1 LDNNYTGVSCYL
13 VFTVRNRGR
22 MSNPQSC
29 SDEMR
34 AYFDTLEEG
43 ARRCY
48 DIAQQARAKGFD
60 PETQVEIPLAKDLA
74 ARVESLVG
82 PKGIAQRIRDVT
94 EATGNREEAAL
105 AIAIEVAKR
114 PGYRNEEDAM
124 YQAVRTGLAILTEGV
139 VVAPIEG
146 IIGVKIKRNSDGTNY
161 AAVYYAGPIRSA
173 GGGAQALSVL
183 LADIVRTQLGI
194 GRYIPT
200 QSEIERYKEEIPM
213 YKQAQ
218 HLQYT
223 PSKEEIELI
232 TTNCPVCIDGEG
244 TEEVEV
250 QGFRDLP
257 RVETNRLRG
266 GACLVVAEGLCL
278 KAPKIQRHVKRLKI
292 PGWEFIDSYLARNK
306 PADPGRQAL
315 SQIAPSD
322 KYIKDLIAGRPVF
335 SHPSRIGGFRLRY
348 GRCRTAGLAALSIN
362 PATMFVVDEFLA
374 VGTQMKVERPGKASA
389 MTPCDQIEGPILL
402 LQNGDLVQVND
413 STTAQAV
420 RKDIKRIVDLGEIL
434 IPYGEFAENNHV
446 LLEGAYS
453 WEWYSQELAAAM
465 GSAEMA
471 ERYREASPEEAF
483 ELSERYSV
491 PLHPRHNLFWHD
503 IAPADIAR
511 LSGFVLGKGR
521 LEGGFLHL
529 EKMPEMKELL
539 ISLGALHIDREDY
552 VFGENSIPLL
562 RCLGL
567 GPEGSRIAV
576 LAGREGILKED
587 INDPCELVSRL
598 AGVKVARRSPTRIGG
613 RMGRPEKAKE
623 RRMSPPPHLIFPVG
637 AAGGPQRLVNKAAE
651 KGEVEVN
658 VGWRRCGS
666 CGKRGI
672 FPRCDCGG
680 HTLPVEEMGR
690 PPLQAIDVRALLSR
704 AARNLREGHLP
715 EIKGVQGM
723 MSRNRTPEALEK
735 GILRAKHGV
744 FVFKD
749 GTARFDMTDAP
760 VTHVRPSEISVSVEK
775 MKELGY
781 ETDYVGMPLED
792 PGQLVELRPQDI
804 VVSHSCGHYLLQ
816 VSRFIDEMLEKLY
829 GLEPFYNASSPDD
842 LVGQLIIGLAPHT
855 SAGVLGRLLGYTSAL
870 VGYAHPFFHASK
882 RRNCDGDEDCVMLL
896 LDGLLDFSES
906 FLPVKRGGRMDA
918 PLVLSLAVEPSEID
932 KEALNLDVGSYY
944 PLEFYRATQR
954 NAPAKEVEGL
964 MDTVGRRLGTPAQY
978 EGFCFTHDTAD
989 MGGGPRESAY
999 KTLGATSKKME
1010 AQFNLGLKIRAVDVP
1025 DMAARVIETHFLPD
1039 ITGNLKKFSKQM
1051 TRCPKCGAKYRRV
1064 PLRGCCVKCQS
1075 KLILTVHEA
1084 SVKKYIEISKRL
1096 AEKYSVKEYTR
1107 QRVALMEQAVDSLF
1121 ENGPVKKSRLEDF
1134 MGAAHQPGK

>member
-1 LDNNYTGVSCYL
+1 MNNHQT
-13 VFTVRNRGR
+13 
-22 MSNPQSC
+22 C

-48 DIAQQARAKGFD
+48 DIAQTARSGGYD
-60 PETQVEIPLAKDLA
+60 PETHVEIPFAKDLA

-82 PKGIAQRIRDVT
+82 PKGIAERIRQVST
-94 EATGNREEAAL
+94 ALGNREEAAL

-146 IIGVKIKRNSDGTNY
+146 IIGIKIKRNSDGTNY
-161 AAVYYAGPIRSA
+161 PAVYYAGPIRSA

-183 LADIVRTQLGI
+183 VADIVRRELGI

-200 QSEIERYKEEIPM
+200 QSEIERYKEEIPL

-232 TTNCPVCIDGEG
+232 TTNCPICIDGEG
-244 TEEVEV
+244 TEEAEV

-278 KAPKIQRHVKRLKI
+278 KAPKIQKHVKRLGI
-292 PGWEFIDSYLARNK
+292 SGWEFMDKYLARNK
-306 PADPGRQAL
+306 PADAGKQAQ
-315 SQIAPSD
+315 SQIAPSE

-335 SHPSRIGGFRLRY
+335 CHPSRKGGFRLRH
-348 GRCRTAGLAALSIN
+348 GRSRTAGLAALSIN

-402 LQNGDLVQVND
+402 LNNGDLVQVND
-413 STTAQAV
+413 SLTAQAV
-420 RKDIKRIVDLGEIL
+420 RKDIKKIIDLGEIL
-434 IPYGEFAENNHV
+434 VPYGEFAENNHI
-446 LLEGAYS
+446 LLEGSYS
-453 WEWYSQELAAAM
+453 WEWYSQELAAAL
-465 GSAEMA
+465 GPGEDV
-471 ERYREASPEEAF
+471 ERYRDASPEEAF
-483 ELSERYSV
+483 ALSEKYSI

-503 IAPADIAR
+503 LLPADIAR
-511 LSGFVLGKGR
+511 LSANVLEKGR
-521 LEGGFLHL
+521 LEGGILHL
-529 EKMPEMKELL
+529 ERSPDIKELF
-539 ISLGALHIDREDY
+539 IILGALHIDRDEL
-552 VFGENSIPLL
+552 VFGENSIPII

-567 GPEGSRIAV
+567 RTEGNNITAA
-576 LAGREGILKED
+576 AGREEIFGGD
-587 INDPCELVSRL
+587 IKDPCEMVSRL

-623 RRMSPPPHLIFPVG
+623 RKMSPPPHIIFPVST
-637 AAGGPQRLVNKAAE
+637 AGGPQRLVNKAAE

-658 VGWRRCGS
+658 VGWRRCGK
-666 CGKRGI
+666 CGKKGI
-672 FPRCDCGG
+672 FSRCDCGG
-680 HTLPVEEMGR
+680 HTSPVEEPPGAR
-690 PPLQAIDVRALLSR
+690 PPPQVVDVRALLSR
-704 AARNLREGHLP
+704 AARNLHEGHLP

-723 MSRNRTPEALEK
+723 MSRHRTPEALEK

-760 VTHVRPSEISVSVEK
+760 VTHVRPSEISVTVERMLK
-775 MKELGY
+775 LGY
-781 ETDYVGMPLED
+781 ENDYTGAPLEN
-792 PGQLVELRPQDI
+792 PEQLVELRPQDI
-804 VVSHSCGHYLLQ
+804 VVSQSCGHYLLQ
-816 VSRFIDEMLEKLY
+816 VSRFLDEMLVKLY
-829 GLEPFYNASSPDD
+829 GMEPFYNATCPDD

-855 SAGVLGRLLGYTSAL
+855 SAGVLGRLLGYTNAL
-870 VGYAHPFFHASK
+870 VGYAHPFFHAAK
-882 RRNCDGDEDCVMLL
+882 RRNCDGDEDCIMLL

-932 KEALNLDVGSYY
+932 KEALNLDIGSFY
-944 PLEFYRATQR
+944 PLEFFRATQR

-964 MDTVGRRLGTPAQY
+964 MDTVGRRIGTPGQY
-978 EGFCFTHDTAD
+978 EGFGFTHDTAD
-989 MGGGPRESAY
+989 IGEGPKESAY
-999 KTLGATSKKME
+999 KTLGSTSKKMD

-1039 ITGNLKKFSKQM
+1039 IIGNLKKFSKQI
-1051 TRCPKCGAKYRRV
+1051 TRCPKCGSKYRRT
-1064 PLRGCCVKCQS
+1064 PLRGVCTKCGGN
-1075 KLILTVHEA
+1075 LILTVHEA
-1084 SVKKYIEISKRL
+1084 SVKKYIGISKRL
-1096 AEKYSVKEYTR
+1096 AERYGVKEYTM

-1121 ENGPVKKSRLEDF
+1121 ENGPMKKSRLEDF
-1134 MGAAHQPGK
+1134 MGASSPPEGP

>member
-1 LDNNYTGVSCYL
+1 
-13 VFTVRNRGR
+13 
-22 MSNPQSC
+22 MQS
-29 SDEMR
+29 
-34 AYFDTLEEG
+34 YFDTLEEG
-43 ARRCY
+43 ARQCY
-48 DIAQQARAKGFD
+48 KVAEAARARGLD
-60 PETQVEIPLAKDLA
+60 PETRVEIPLAKDLA

-82 PKGIAQRIRDVT
+82 PKGIAPRIREVS

-105 AIAIEVAKR
+105 AVAIEVAKR
-114 PGYRNEEDAM
+114 PGYRNEEEAM

-146 IIGVKIKRNSDGTNY
+146 IIGVKIKRNSDGTTY
-161 AAVYYAGPIRSA
+161 SAVLYAGPIRSA

-183 LADIVRTQLGI
+183 LADMVRTQLGI
-194 GRYIPT
+194 GRYVPT

-223 PSKEEIELI
+223 PTKEEIELI

-278 KAPKIQRHVKRLKI
+278 KAPKIQKHVKKLRI
-292 PGWEFIDSYLARNK
+292 PGWEFIDRYLARNK
-306 PADPGRQAL
+306 PADAGKQAQ
-315 SQIAPSD
+315 SQIAPSE

-335 SHPSRIGGFRLRY
+335 SHPSRKGGFRLRH

-362 PATMFVVDEFLA
+362 PATMFIVDEFLA

-402 LQNGDLVQVND
+402 LENGDLVQVD
-413 STTAQAV
+413 DPTTAQAV
-420 RKDIKRIVDLGEIL
+420 RKDIRRIIDLGEIL
-434 IPYGEFAENNHV
+434 VPYGEFAENNHV
-446 LLEGAYS
+446 LLEGSYC
-453 WEWYSQELAAAM
+453 WEWYSQELAAAL
-465 GSAEMA
+465 GPGADVD
-471 ERYREASPEEAF
+471 RYREASPEEAF
-483 ELSERYSV
+483 SLSERYCV

-503 IAPADIAR
+503 LAPADIAN
-511 LSGFVLGKGR
+511 LSAHVRQRGR
-521 LEGGFLHL
+521 MEGGFLHL
-529 EKMPEMKELL
+529 EKDPAIKDIL
-539 ISLGALHIDREDY
+539 IVLGALHIEREGYILGDC
-552 VFGENSIPLL
+552 SLPLL

-567 GPEGSRIAV
+567 GADGERIVA
-576 LAGREGILKED
+576 REGTDAAFSEGIK
-587 INDPCELVSRL
+587 DPCELVSRL
-598 AGVKVARRSPTRIGG
+598 AGIRVARRSPTRIGG

-637 AAGGPQRLVNKAAE
+637 TAGGPQRLVNKAAE
-651 KGEVEVN
+651 KGETQVN
-658 VGWRRCGS
+658 VGSRRCTA
-666 CGKRGI
+666 CGRKGI
-672 FPRCDCGG
+672 FSGCECGG
-680 HTLPVEEMGR
+680 HTVPVEEPAGAR
-690 PPLQAIDVRALLSR
+690 PQLQAIDVKALLSR
-704 AARNLREGHLP
+704 AARRLREGHLP

-723 MSRNRTPEALEK
+723 MSRHRTPEALEK
-735 GILRAKHGV
+735 GILRARNGV

-760 VTHVRPSEISVSVEK
+760 VTHVRPSEISVGVER
-775 MKELGY
+775 MRQLGY
-781 ETDYVGMPLED
+781 ETDYTGAPLED
-792 PGQLVELRPQDI
+792 DNQLVELKPQDI
-804 VVSHSCGHYLLQ
+804 VVSTNCGHYLLQ
-816 VSRFIDEMLEKLY
+816 VSRFLDEMLERLY
-829 GLEPFYNASSPDD
+829 GLEPYYKAKTPDD
-842 LVGQLIIGLAPHT
+842 LVGHLIIGLAPHT

-870 VGYAHPFFHASK
+870 VGYAHPFFHAAK

-896 LDGLLDFSES
+896 LDGLLNFSES

-932 KEALNLDVGSYY
+932 KEALNLDVGGFY

-954 NAPAKEVEGL
+954 NASAKEVEGM
-964 MDTVGRRLGTPAQY
+964 MDTVARRLGTPAQY
-978 EGFCFTHDTAD
+978 EGFGFTHDTAD
-989 MGGGPRESAY
+989 MGGGPSESAY
-999 KTLGATSKKME
+999 KTLGATSRKMD
-1010 AQFNLGLKIRAVDVP
+1010 AQFNLGLKLRAVDVP

-1039 ITGNLKKFSKQM
+1039 ITGNLKKFSKQI

-1075 KLILTVHEA
+1075 RLILTVHEA
-1084 SVKKYIEISKRL
+1084 SVKKYIEISKKL
-1096 AEKYSVKEYTR
+1096 AERYGVKEYTR

-1121 ENGPVKKSRLEDF
+1121 ENGPVRRSRLEDF
-1134 MGAAHQPGK
+1134 MGAGPGGKSI